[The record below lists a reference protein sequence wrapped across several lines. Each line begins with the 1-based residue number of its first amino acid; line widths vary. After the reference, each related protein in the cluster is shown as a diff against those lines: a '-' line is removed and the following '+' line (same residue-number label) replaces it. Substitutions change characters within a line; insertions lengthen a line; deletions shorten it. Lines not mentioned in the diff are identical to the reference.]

1 MPQFKAIYDN
11 PSKTGKFFYAIIGM
25 DTDSKAQYID
35 DCGVNPENGK
45 SYYSGDISTGPNAGK
60 PSFRCNDNLGS
71 EIIVRRSTGKSGK
84 FSWYPLKTE
93 ESFLDSLVAQSPALA
108 NTDRGFAMLEGKAR
122 AQYLMQFQEEPIEIE
137 VNDDLPPTA
146 F

>member
-1 MPQFKAIYDN
+1 
-11 PSKTGKFFYAIIGM
+11 
-25 DTDSKAQYID
+25 
-35 DCGVNPENGK
+35 
-45 SYYSGDISTGPNAGK
+45 
-60 PSFRCNDNLGS
+60 
-71 EIIVRRSTGKSGK
+71 
-84 FSWYPLKTE
+84 LKTE